1 VKEFKEI
8 KITKSSIPRKGF
20 QTFGKTGTK
29 KNP

>member
-8 KITKSSIPRKGF
+8 KITKSSIPKKSF